1 MAERLACLARAKKS
15 CRNSETVL
23 TIVNVRGRD
32 CCSPQSPPCSDFIA
46 SRLFSI
52 HSRQKPRTKTKPKLS
67 AQGKKNGNTITS
79 PMFPDC
85 ACRNSSHAQ
94 SAPFLRHFPDTSV
107 IKLKCSAFYFYV
119 RIRRVLFACSI
130 AHSVEGEGGGANIFC
145 FVSGTSHWNSCE
157 QIFDKRS
164 RLDTEYGFRSSSYA
178 EHTCI

>member
-1 MAERLACLARAKKS
+1 MIGCRHPRPPTLSNCYSTCWMAERLACLTRAKKS

-23 TIVNVRGRD
+23 TIVDVRERD

-52 HSRQKPRTKTKPKLS
+52 HSRQKPQTKTKPKLS

-94 SAPFLRHFPDTSV
+94 WAPFLRHFPDTSV
-107 IKLKCSAFYFYV
+107 IKLKCSA
-119 RIRRVLFACSI
+119 LFFLRSYTACALCMQGI
-130 AHSVEGEGGGANIFC
+130 AHAVEGGGCEC
-145 FVSGTSHWNSCE
+145 FL
-157 QIFDKRS
+157 F
-164 RLDTEYGFRSSSYA
+164 RLWHISLKFM
-178 EHTCI
+178 

>member
-1 MAERLACLARAKKS
+1 MTRAKIS

-23 TIVNVRGRD
+23 TIVDVRERD

-52 HSRQKPRTKTKPKLS
+52 HSRQKPQTKTKPKLS

-107 IKLKCSAFYFYV
+107 IKLKCSAFFFTFVYGV
-119 RIRRVLFACSI
+119 CSLHAGHCACSRRRGVRMFSVSSL
-130 AHSVEGEGGGANIFC
+130 AHLIEIH
-145 FVSGTSHWNSCE
+145 VSKYLTNE
-157 QIFDKRS
+157 
-164 RLDTEYGFRSSSYA
+164 A
-178 EHTCI
+178 V